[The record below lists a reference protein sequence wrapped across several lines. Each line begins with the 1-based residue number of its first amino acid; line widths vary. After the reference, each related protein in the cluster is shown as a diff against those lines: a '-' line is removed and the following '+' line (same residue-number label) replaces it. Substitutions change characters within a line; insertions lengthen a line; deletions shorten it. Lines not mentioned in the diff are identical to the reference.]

1 MVTPRSSGRG
11 NPAVWQD
18 YHHSRCFRR
27 PDNRSSFKK
36 AWSIEE
42 AVREIG
48 ECAGTH
54 FDPGLIETF
63 NVVLSEIQIIKE
75 QYTYK
80 HGALNDLDFIKSVG

>member
-1 MVTPRSSGRG
+1 M
-11 NPAVWQD
+11 
-18 YHHSRCFRR
+18 
-27 PDNRSSFKK
+27 
-36 AWSIEE
+36 
-42 AVREIG
+42 REIG